1 MGEYAR
7 AGNRIGSG
15 DFRSRRGVADVRHGR
30 GVLAVVAAL
39 ITVAAFGVGTTQQ
52 ARADSA
58 PADPNDPRT
67 PPTVAID
74 GLPTVQHD
82 GVAWN
87 QLVLGNTVYV
97 VGRFNNARP
106 AGSPAGQN
114 QTTRNNMLAYDLTT
128 GTLKTAFNPNLN
140 GQALA
145 VAASPDGSRIYVGG
159 EFTSVGGVPR
169 SRIAALDP
177 VTGAMITSFN
187 ARADG
192 PVKSLAATASTVY
205 VGGLFTRVND
215 TSQARMAALRASDGA
230 LITTFAP
237 VFTGNPDSSPRVN
250 AMVLSPAGDRLVIGG
265 NFVTLNGSNRP
276 GYGLGMISAT
286 TGASLPLQANDVV
299 RNAGKDSAV
308 LSLATDGT
316 NFYGTGYI
324 FGTGGNLEG
333 AFSASWST
341 GNITWVEDCHGDS
354 YGVYPSSSAVYVVS
368 HAHYCL
374 NLGGYP
380 ENPLP
385 MRGTAFSK
393 AATGVLTKDTRGYP
407 SFTGQPAPSLLNF
420 FPQLVS
426 GQASG
431 QGQAAWAVAGSGS
444 YIVYAGEFLS
454 VNGTAQQGLVR
465 FATPDIAPNLQG
477 PKASAAEFTPT
488 LSSPAAGQVRVN
500 WTADFDYDNST
511 LVYTVLRDN
520 LPTPVST
527 IARASIWWSRPAMT
541 FTDTGLAAGQHTYK
555 VRATDPFGNA
565 HTSPAVGITV
575 AGTGNQAPTATFT
588 ALVSGVTAS
597 VDATASSDPDG
608 TITGYAWNWG
618 DGQTGTGATA
628 THDYAA
634 DGTYTITLT
643 VSDNGGSQSATSR
656 TVTIGSPPAVLAS
669 DGFGRT
675 LTSGLGTADVGG
687 AWSTNGSSF
696 AVNNGQGVVT
706 VSTAGQGPWAQL
718 AGVSS
723 TATDLS
729 AGVRMDKL
737 VNTGAAY
744 FGVIGRRIGAADY
757 RLKVKVEANGSV
769 TAYAIRSSGGETTL
783 ASLLIP
789 GSTYTAGARLN
800 TRIQVIGTAPTTVR
814 ARVWLST
821 APEPTTWQVTA
832 TDSTAALQ
840 SPGSVGLFTY
850 ISGASSNTPWVFRFD
865 DFLATPA

>member
-1 MGEYAR
+1 M
-7 AGNRIGSG
+7 
-15 DFRSRRGVADVRHGR
+15 
-30 GVLAVVAAL
+30 
-39 ITVAAFGVGTTQQ
+39 
-52 ARADSA
+52 
-58 PADPNDPRT
+58 
-67 PPTVAID
+67 AID
-74 GLPTVQHD
+74 GLPTAQHD

-106 AGSPAGQN
+106 AGSPLGQN

-128 GTLKTAFNPNLN
+128 GVLKAAFNPNLN

-145 VAASPDGSRIYVGG
+145 VAASPDGSRIYIGG
-159 EFTSVGGVPR
+159 EFTSVGGAPR

-177 VTGAMITSFN
+177 VTGALITSFN

-192 PVKSLAATASTVY
+192 PVKALAATASTVY

-215 TSQARMAALRASDGA
+215 TSRARLAALRASDGS
-230 LITTFAP
+230 LITSFAP

-250 AMVLSPAGDRLVIGG
+250 AIVLSPTGDRLVIGG
-265 NFVTLNGSNRP
+265 NFVTVNGSNRP

-286 TGASLPLQANDVV
+286 TGSSLPLQANDVV

-341 GNITWVEDCHGDS
+341 GTITWVEDCHGDS
-354 YGVYPSSSAVYVVS
+354 YGVYPSSTAIYVAS

-374 NLGGYP
+374 NLGAFP
-380 ENPLP
+380 ESSLP
-385 MRGTAFSK
+385 MRATAFSR
-393 AATGVLTKDTRGYP
+393 AATGVLTRDTRGYP
-407 SFTGQPAPSLLNF
+407 SFTGQPAPTLLNF

-426 GQASG
+426 GKASG

-465 FATPDIAPNLQG
+465 FATPDIAPNRQG
-477 PKASAAEFTPT
+477 PKASASQFTPA
-488 LSSPAAGQVRVN
+488 LSSPAPGQVRVN
-500 WTADFDYDNST
+500 WTANFDYDNSD

-520 LPTPVST
+520 LPNPVST
-527 IARASIWWSRPAMT
+527 LTRASVWWSRPAMT
-541 FTDTGLAAGQHTYK
+541 FTDTGLAAGQHTYR

-565 HTSPAVGITV
+565 HTSPTASITV
-575 AGTGNQAPTATFT
+575 AGTGNQAPSAGFT
-588 ALVSGVTAS
+588 TQVSGNTAS
-597 VDATASSDPDG
+597 VDASASSDRDG

-618 DGQTGTGATA
+618 DGQAGTGRTA
-628 THDYAA
+628 SHDYAS

-643 VSDNGGSQSATSR
+643 VTDNAGSQSATSR
-656 TVTIGSPPAVLAS
+656 SVTIGNPPAVLAS

-675 LTSGLGTADVGG
+675 VTSGLGSADLGG
-687 AWSTNGSSF
+687 AWSTNGSGF

-706 VSTAGQGPWAQL
+706 VSPAGQGPWAQL

-723 TATDLS
+723 AATEVT
-729 AGVRMDKL
+729 AGVRLDKR

-744 FGVIGRRIGAADY
+744 FGTIGRRVGTADY
-757 RLKVKVEANGSV
+757 RLKVKVEANGAV
-769 TAYAIRSSGGETTL
+769 TAYAIRSSGGEATL
-783 ASLLIP
+783 AVLSIP
-789 GSTYTAGARLN
+789 GLTYTAGDRLN
-800 TRIQVIGTAPTTVR
+800 TRLQVIGTSPTTVR

-821 APEPTTWQVTA
+821 APEPSTWQVTA

-840 SPGSVGLFTY
+840 SAGAVGLFTY
-850 ISGASSNTPWVFRFD
+850 IAGASTNTPWVFRFD
-865 DFLATPA
+865 DFLAVPA